1 MSENKER
8 RGRPKTEVVE
18 TPRKFKRVY
27 EYEES
32 TVTWIYNLDI
42 TDRGPIE
49 VDVKYKPNINIEKYW
64 RDKAKQAKEDRR
76 ISREMRK
83 INERNVSKKVI
94 NKVKPKKNK

>member
-1 MSENKER
+1 MA
-8 RGRPKTEVVE
+8 RGRPKELVVGE
-18 TPRKFKRVY
+18 PPRKFKRVY

-49 VDVKYKPNINIEKYW
+49 VDIKYKPNINIEKYW

-76 ISREMRK
+76 ISREMNK
-83 INERNVSKKVI
+83 INTQN
-94 NKVKPKKNK
+94 KNKKTKNAKNTKKSSR